1 MREGCEC
8 SDKSCPCGGVHCV
21 LPAKKYVKCGFTAEA
36 LCTDCAEY
44 VLNSYDDAR
53 EVSEPVDEK
62 WAQFAAAHPFW
73 ASFFDQLSRTFV
85 YLGLGHLS
93 SALLSKAI
101 GRPPDAGADPA
112 REKTRHHT
120 PLG

>member
-1 MREGCEC
+1 M
-8 SDKSCPCGGVHCV
+8 
-21 LPAKKYVKCGFTAEA
+21 
-36 LCTDCAEY
+36 
-44 VLNSYDDAR
+44 
-53 EVSEPVDEK
+53 SEPVDEK